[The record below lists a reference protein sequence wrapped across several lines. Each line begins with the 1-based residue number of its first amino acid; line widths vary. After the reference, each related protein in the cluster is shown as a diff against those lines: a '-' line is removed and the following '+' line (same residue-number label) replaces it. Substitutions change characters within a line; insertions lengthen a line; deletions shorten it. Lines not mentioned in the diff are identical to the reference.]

1 MIRDKRANQ
10 PENTDVTIGRNP
22 VMELI
27 KTGRDIEK
35 IYVQRGEREGSITK
49 IVALARNKGIV
60 VEETDKKRLDALS
73 SGIPHQGIA
82 ALACPVEY
90 CTVDD
95 ILNEAKARN
104 EKPLIVVCDEI
115 EDPHNLGAIIRSAGG
130 AGAHGVII
138 GKRRNAPITQTVI
151 KSSAGAT
158 SYIKIAKVV
167 NIASVLD
174 ELKEKGLW
182 VFAADMDGTD
192 YGKVNFN
199 CGCVLVVGNEGA
211 GISRLV
217 RDKCDELVSIP
228 MRGGVESL
236 NVSVATGILLY
247 DMSNKQRQ

>member
-1 MIRDKRANQ
+1 MIRDKRGNQ

-27 KTGRDIEK
+27 KSGKDIEK

-49 IVALARNKGIV
+49 IVAMARDRGIT
-60 VEETDKKRLDALS
+60 VEETDKKKLDYLAN
-73 SGIPHQGIA
+73 GIPHQGIA
-82 ALACPVEY
+82 ALSCPIEY
-90 CTVDD
+90 SSVDE
-95 ILNEAKARN
+95 IFELARSKN
-104 EKPLIVVCDEI
+104 EKPLIVVCDEV
-115 EDPHNLGAIIRSAGG
+115 EDPHNLGAIIRSADG

-138 GKRRNAPITQTVI
+138 GKRRSAPITQTVV

-167 NIASVLD
+167 NIPSVLD

-182 VFAADMDGTD
+182 IYAADMDGTE

-217 RDKCDELVSIP
+217 REKCDELVSIP

-236 NVSVATGILLY
+236 NVSVATGIILY

>member
-1 MIRDKRANQ
+1 MIRDKRGNQ

-27 KTGRDIEK
+27 KSGKDIEK

-49 IVALARNKGIV
+49 IVAMARDRGIT
-60 VEETDKKRLDALS
+60 VEETDKKKLDYLAN
-73 SGIPHQGIA
+73 GIPHQGIA
-82 ALACPVEY
+82 ALSCPIEY
-90 CTVDD
+90 SSVDE
-95 ILNEAKARN
+95 ILELAKSKN
-104 EKPLIVVCDEI
+104 EKPLIVVCDEV
-115 EDPHNLGAIIRSAGG
+115 EDPHNLGAIIRSADG

-138 GKRRNAPITQTVI
+138 GKRRSAPITQTVV

-167 NIASVLD
+167 NIPSVLD

-182 VFAADMDGTD
+182 IYAADMDGTE

-217 RDKCDELVSIP
+217 REKCDELVSIP

-236 NVSVATGILLY
+236 NVSVATGIILY
-247 DMSNKQRQ
+247 DMSNKQRN